1 MDCTTN
7 IIGYKSCG
15 TASKYY
21 LDDYGISLNSA
32 SKVNDDKFTNAKE
45 MLNKIIS
52 QSWQDTF
59 NDVTFDGFNANKI
72 LNDVTYG
79 DMDFSDSFTGTKE
92 TTFTL
97 DKSCL
102 LGSFYLSQL
111 NVYVKTGGLTTVT
124 LIEGTTETELY
135 SDDTTDSTTIELAIN
150 NFVADVFSIR
160 IVTAGEIWTGIGSSE
175 CGCNSAPYYSVST
188 TDSLFPFTLTFQV
201 RCNKLVHLCK
211 YVDLLAPIVIAKV
224 LGKYWFKLHTTDV
237 FSNYVNSE
245 RDKAISMMV
254 YYDSDYRSIID
265 SDVQSKAL
273 GQYQILLSKLNIPKP
288 TCKCC
293 MECKSTGWGY
303 RSQKP

>member
-7 IIGYKSCG
+7 IISYKSCG
-15 TASKYY
+15 VASKFY
-21 LDDYGISLNSA
+21 LDDYGLSLNSA

-52 QSWQDTF
+52 QSWSETF
-59 NDVTFDGFNANKI
+59 DSVTFDGFNANKI

-79 DMDFSDSFTGTKE
+79 EMTFEDSFTGTKE
-92 TTFTL
+92 VTFTL
-97 DKSCL
+97 DKTCL
-102 LGSFYLSQL
+102 LGSFYLSQQ
-111 NVYVKTGGLTTVT
+111 NIYIKTGGLTTVT

-135 SDDTTDSTTIELAIN
+135 SDETEDNTIVELAIN
-150 NFVADVFSIR
+150 SFVSDTFKLR
-160 IVTAGEIWTGIGSSE
+160 IITEGEIWTGIGSSE
-175 CGCNSAPYYSVST
+175 CTCNSSQYYSVSA
-188 TDSLFPFTLTFQV
+188 TDSMFPFTLTFQV

-211 YVDLLAPIVIAKV
+211 YVDLLAPIVIAKI

-245 RDKAISMMV
+245 KDKAIPMMA
-254 YYDSDYRSIID
+254 YYDSEYLSLTNNDD
-265 SDVQSKAL
+265 SKIL

-293 MECKSTGWGY
+293 MECKSVGWGY

>member
-15 TASKYY
+15 VASKFY
-21 LDDYGISLNSA
+21 LDDYGLSLNSA

-52 QSWQDTF
+52 QSWNETF
-59 NDVTFDGFNANKI
+59 NEVTFDGFNANKI

-79 DMDFSDSFTGTKE
+79 DMDFSDSFTGVKE
-92 TTFTL
+92 TTFIL
-97 DKSCL
+97 DKSCT

-111 NVYVKTGGLTTVT
+111 NVYIKTGGLTTVS
-124 LIEGTTETELY
+124 LIDGTTETELY
-135 SDDTTDSTTIELAIN
+135 SNDTEDSTVIELAIN
-150 NFVADVFSIR
+150 SFVSDTFKIK
-160 IVTAGEIWTGIGSSE
+160 IITDGEVWTGIGSSE
-175 CGCNSAPYYSVST
+175 CGCHSAPYYSVNTS
-188 TDSLFPFTLTFQV
+188 DSLFPFTLTFQV

-211 YVDLLAPIVIAKV
+211 YVDILAPIVIAKI
-224 LGKYWFKLHTTDV
+224 LGKYWFKIHTTDV

-245 RDKAISMMV
+245 KERAIPMMA
-254 YYDSDYRSIID
+254 YYDSEYLSLTNNED
-265 SDVQSKAL
+265 SKIL